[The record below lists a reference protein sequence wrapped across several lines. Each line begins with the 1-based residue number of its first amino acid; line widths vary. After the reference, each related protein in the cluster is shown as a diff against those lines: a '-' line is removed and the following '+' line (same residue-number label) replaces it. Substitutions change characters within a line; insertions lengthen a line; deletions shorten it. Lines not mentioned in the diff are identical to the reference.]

1 MGSEEIRKAI
11 RAMMEGLIP
20 INSSWCKVKKV
31 EDQTC
36 TVEDEGLEIPGI
48 LLGFDKSGVIIYPKV
63 NSDVLVAF
71 IDNTNTMG
79 AVIMVEE
86 TDDME
91 IMGKNFGG
99 IPILQKIQDNLN
111 AIKNYLSVEKNAI
124 SSAFAAIGAGT
135 SANGAAG
142 QSSFN
147 AAMASQTINFS
158 DMENKKV
165 KHGDGS

>member
-1 MGSEEIRKAI
+1 
-11 RAMMEGLIP
+11 MMEGLIP
-20 INSSWCKVKKV
+20 INSSWCKVKEV

-99 IPILQKIQDNLN
+99 IPILQKILDNMN
-111 AIKNYLSVEKNAI
+111 AIKNYLAVEKSAI
-124 SSAFAAIGAGT
+124 AAGFGAIGAGS
-135 SANGAAG
+135 SANGASG
-142 QSSFN
+142 QSAFN
-147 AAMASQTINFS
+147 GAMAGQTINFS